1 MHSEM
6 RTIFTTTD
14 MREDKSK
21 PEDELA
27 KFKDIKK
34 LLMKQKALI
43 IKQAIEDKKENTTM
57 IERI

>member
-1 MHSEM
+1 MQLPFMHSEM

-34 LLMKQKALI
+34 LLMK
-43 IKQAIEDKKENTTM
+43 
-57 IERI
+57 